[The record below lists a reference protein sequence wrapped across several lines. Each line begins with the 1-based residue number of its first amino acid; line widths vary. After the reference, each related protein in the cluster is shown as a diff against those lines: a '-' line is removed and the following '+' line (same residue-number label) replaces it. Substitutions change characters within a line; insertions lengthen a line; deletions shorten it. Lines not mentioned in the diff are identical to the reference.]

1 MSGKVTFDGAPER
14 GTINFSVGQPSADL
28 LPLALLATAGERFFA
43 GAEPLELNYGQRQG
57 DARFRAALAA
67 FLGESGGSPV
77 DPDSLMLTGGISQAL
92 DFLCSRYAKA
102 GDVVFVE
109 EPSYPYSFQIF
120 RDHGLEVVGVPVDGA
135 GLDVAALE
143 RELVKRKPRLVYT
156 IPAFH
161 NPTGQVMDRAR
172 RERLV
177 ALSREHGFVIIADE
191 VYQLLHHGTPPPPSF
206 GTLCRDGNVLSLG
219 TFSKILAPSLRLGW
233 IQTTPELMQPMLAS
247 GALVSGGNFNHFT
260 SHVVRQLMESG
271 ELSGLNLCASLIQTT
286 PELMQKMLAS
296 GALVSGGN
304 FNHFTS
310 HVVRQLM
317 ESGEL
322 ATRGELR
329 ASYAERAQAMDT
341 ALRKHLSGVARW
353 QKPGG
358 GYFFWLELPEGA
370 DAGALEAAARAA
382 GTGFLPGTACSTTGG
397 LRHCLRLV
405 LCALLRAR
413 DPRGHRAAAARLHQM
428 NATADPT
435 GTLAV
440 AMQHANRLLESQP
453 MLAAEQAR
461 EILKVVPKHVPAL
474 FLLASALARAGRG
487 DEAIAAL
494 RRTVELQPDHPEAWR
509 LLADHLTAI
518 GDSGGA
524 DAAYL
529 RHVKASTRNPEL
541 LQAAGAL
548 VKNDLLARSTA
559 QGAPHEGADG
569 RARDPHARRG
579 RGAPRPRRRRRKA
592 ARALPRARAELP
604 ACALQLR
611 DAAAPA

>member
-28 LPLALLATAGERFFA
+28 LPLALLAKAGERFFA
-43 GAEPLELNYGQRQG
+43 DAEPLELNYGQRQG

-161 NPTGQVMDRAR
+161 NPTGQVLDRAR

-206 GTLCRDGNVLSLG
+206 GTLCAEGNVLALG

-233 IQTTPELMQPMLAS
+233 IQTTPELMQTMLAS

-271 ELSGLNLCASLIQTT
+271 ELSAFVAG
-286 PELMQKMLAS
+286 
-296 GALVSGGN
+296 
-304 FNHFTS
+304 
-310 HVVRQLM
+310 
-317 ESGEL
+317 
-322 ATRGELR
+322 LR
-329 ASYAERAQAMDT
+329 ASYAERAQAMDA
-341 ALRKHLSGVARW
+341 ALRKHLSGIARW
-353 QKPGG
+353 QKPAG

-370 DAGALEAAARAA
+370 DAGDARGGGARRRNRLPARHLLFDVGRPAALPAAFLRA
-382 GTGFLPGTACSTTGG
+382 L
-397 LRHCLRLV
+397 H
-405 LCALLRAR
+405 RAR
-413 DPRGHRAAAARLHQM
+413 DPRGHRAPAARLHQM
-428 NATADPT
+428 KPYPV
-435 GTLAV
+435 V
-440 AMQHANRLLESQP
+440 ARQP
-453 MLAAEQAR
+453 AAAAGCGCDEPQR
-461 EILKVVPKHVPAL
+461 HP
-474 FLLASALARAGRG
+474 AGR
-487 DEAIAAL
+487 AACS
-494 RRTVELQPDHPEAWR
+494 RRT
-509 LLADHLTAI
+509 
-518 GDSGGA
+518 
-524 DAAYL
+524 
-529 RHVKASTRNPEL
+529 
-541 LQAAGAL
+541 
-548 VKNDLLARSTA
+548 
-559 QGAPHEGADG
+559 
-569 RARDPHARRG
+569 
-579 RGAPRPRRRRRKA
+579 
-592 ARALPRARAELP
+592 
-604 ACALQLR
+604 
-611 DAAAPA
+611 